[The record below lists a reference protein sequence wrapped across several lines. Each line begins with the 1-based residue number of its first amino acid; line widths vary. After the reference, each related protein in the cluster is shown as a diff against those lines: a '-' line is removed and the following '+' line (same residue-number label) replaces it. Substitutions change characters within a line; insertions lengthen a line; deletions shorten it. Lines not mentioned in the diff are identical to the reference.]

1 MTEAE
6 IISEFRNLRPSIHSI
21 SQGAAR
27 KMQRVRLLNDN
38 NYDVGEERIRLE
50 YLQPDLP
57 NLRRQITE
65 AITDIKK
72 GVATGEDA
80 LELYF
85 EVAREIKFAQATL
98 DDIAVPKLRQVWAAE
113 KQSAY

>member
-1 MTEAE
+1 MKEAE
-6 IISEFRNLRPSIHSI
+6 IIYELRNLRHSIHAT

-27 KMQRVRLLNDN
+27 KMHCVRLLNDN
-38 NYDVGEERIRLE
+38 NCDFGEERVRLE
-50 YLQPDLP
+50 SLLPDLP
-57 NLRRQITE
+57 NLRRQIKD

-85 EVAREIKFAQATL
+85 EVAKEIEFAQATL
-98 DDIAVPKLRQVWAAE
+98 DDIAVPKLREVWAAE
-113 KQSAY
+113 NQSAY